1 MDIKRDVVHREG
13 FARAWGSEETGCA
26 GENLRKI
33 SNFEQGHDWIVAE
46 VL

>member
-1 MDIKRDVVHREG
+1 MDIKRNIVHREG
-13 FARAWGSEETGCA
+13 FAGARGSEETGCSS
-26 GENLRKI
+26 ENLRKI